1 MPHPT
6 GLAAEIRPAADFPGV
21 IFARSWCHAKDE
33 RRPAE
38 MRLNEQTRTFAM
50 KAEMRTSTKRKPIAV
65 RLEFHD
71 GRAKSVCIVGTF
83 NNWDPK
89 TMPMLTIGPGQWI
102 KELTLSPGIYEYQY
116 VVDGRWINDPHAVK
130 STPNPFGG
138 RNSVLVVEQT
148 HTRSRT
154 STSRAT
160 PCVKPPQKGNNHDR

>member
-50 KAEMRTSTKRKPIAV
+50 KAEMKTTTKKKPIAV

-71 GRAKSVCIVGTF
+71 DRAKSVCIVGT
-83 NNWDPK
+83 

-138 RNSVLVVEQT
+138 RNSVLVVEQNNT
-148 HTRSRT
+148 KSGTTSSRV
-154 STSRAT
+154 T
-160 PCVKPPQKGNNHDR
+160 PCAKLPEKRRQS